1 MIDERLVTHTTA
13 QDHLPESLMDVTL
26 REVRDGDLSVFYAQ
40 MTDPEGTWMAAFT
53 AKDPSDRA
61 HFDAHWARI
70 RHDPAVIVRTVVGKN
85 GEVVGHA
92 GVFGPP
98 EEREVTYWIGREY
111 WGRGAATAA
120 LRELL
125 GDIPN
130 RPLHARAAADNG
142 GSIRVLQKCGFM
154 AIGNERGFANARGE
168 EIDEVILTLSN

>member
-1 MIDERLVTHTTA
+1 MEVLV
-13 QDHLPESLMDVTL
+13 DVTL
-26 REVRDGDLSVFYAQ
+26 REVRDGDLAVFYAQ
-40 MTDPEGTWMAAFT
+40 MKDPEGVRMAAFT

-61 HFDAHWARI
+61 AFDAHWARV
-70 RHDPAVIVRTVVGKN
+70 RRDPGNVTRTVVGGG

-92 GVFGPP
+92 AVYGPP

-125 GDIPN
+125 AVVPD

-142 GSIRVLQKCGFM
+142 GSLRVLQKCGFVVV
-154 AIGNERGFANARGE
+154 GNDRGFANARGE
-168 EIDEVILTLSN
+168 EIDEVVLTLTG